1 MMPGSNPQTFRGNWS
16 RDWTGHEDF
25 YNFPWSLMWDFSTL
39 TLWTFEDNSLEKWD
53 PFYAL

>member
-25 YNFPWSLMWDFSTL
+25 YNFPWSLMRDFSTL